1 MKVKNSYFSRYL
13 GYKLLKHK
21 VLLIVSLVA
30 NILALPL
37 MSVILSSSVEG
48 IYNLLITST
57 EQSRKSYEFERT
69 LSELTG
75 ASQSAFLICVIVFA
89 VLCVISLITPTVI
102 MTYNYR
108 RSDNDMHL
116 SLPLTTRGRFFADA
130 LAGFVISVL
139 PLAINFLGGFIFIGK
154 GADILS
160 ANAEFFAK
168 NPMSGI
174 PLLTV
179 NYAYDFF
186 ILASI
191 VGIIVVSGI
200 YFSSLFFASCTGKK
214 SSSVIFSIAAPAILM
229 GIGIYVSY
237 LIMNTARGIM
247 EWKTVLDI
255 PYYIAPFG
263 MLKMGWDILNEALIH
278 LRHDGA
284 SVLQIPLSVII
295 THIVTSVLFFFGAY
309 VCSVKRKAENTEK
322 AFSIGFIYKAII
334 TLFVVFMMS
343 FIVSDNSYTYS
354 VNLPKMIIGVAV
366 ALVIY
371 LAVQLLHYKSVKKLP
386 RLLLHF
392 GVTAAVS
399 MTAFILIAFS
409 QGLGTALYMPSVD
422 EIESV
427 TVPNIAVGIRTEND
441 IVLTEKEDIELI
453 ISLHKKCIEENMDTG
468 INFGMIYKLKNGE
481 TVLRAYDYGDEET
494 SVRTEV
500 RESLLSSQAFM
511 EQLLPE
517 NDNYDPYAEG
527 SFILNDGEMS
537 AENLLPDGVMK
548 FIDAIRLDFKAG
560 TLTKGK
566 TIGRVELYWE
576 DSPGHSASAA
586 VFVKEGSENILKVLR
601 DDRNYSKKDTSTY
614 YDSTSDISEEEKIVV
629 IIGNRKYD
637 YNYKLHTDHFLYIR
651 NKDLENEKVKELLSL
666 IDFGENGYVSVSSY
680 GIWLDSQNL
689 VDHYCGIRGNNIN
702 RVSELIAEIKAER
715 KLNNDEVD
723 FTGFTLYNY

>member
-1 MKVKNSYFSRYL
+1 MKLTDTYFSRYFF
-13 GYKLLKHK
+13 YKLFKHK

-37 MSVILSSSVEG
+37 MSIVLSSSVEG
-48 IYNLLITST
+48 IYNLITTST

-89 VLCVISLITPTVI
+89 VISVISLITPTVI
-102 MTYNYR
+102 MTYNHR

-116 SLPLTTRGRFFADA
+116 SLPLTTRGRFLADA
-130 LAGFVISVL
+130 LAGFVIAVL
-139 PLAINFLGGFIFIGK
+139 PLAINFLGGLIFIGK
-154 GADILS
+154 GAGILS
-160 ANAEFFAK
+160 ANADFFAK
-168 NPMSGI
+168 YKMTGI
-174 PLLTV
+174 SLLTV

-191 VGIIVVSGI
+191 VGITIVSGV

-214 SSSVIFSIAAPAILM
+214 SSSIIFSIVAPAILM
-229 GIGIYVSY
+229 GTGIFVSY

-247 EWKTVLDI
+247 EWQAVLDI
-255 PYYIAPFG
+255 PCYIAPFG
-263 MLKMGWDILNEALIH
+263 MLKMGWDKLNDALIY
-278 LRHDGA
+278 LRRDGA
-284 SVLQIPLSVII
+284 SVLHIPLSVII
-295 THIVTSVLFFFGAY
+295 THIATSVLFFFGAFI
-309 VCSVKRKAENTEK
+309 CAVKRKAENTEK
-322 AFSIGFIYKAII
+322 VFSIGFIYKVII

-343 FIVSDNSYTYS
+343 FIVSDNSYIHS
-354 VNLPKMIIGVAV
+354 VNVPKMIIGVAV

-392 GVTAAVS
+392 GVSAAVS
-399 MTAFILIAFS
+399 LTAFILIAFS
-409 QGLGTALYMPSVD
+409 QGLGAALYMPSVD
-422 EIESV
+422 EIESI
-427 TVPNIAVGIRTEND
+427 TVPNIAVGIRTEGD

-453 ISLHKKCIEENMDTG
+453 ISLHKKCIEENMGTG
-468 INFGMIYKLKNGE
+468 LYFGMTYKLKNGE
-481 TVLRAYDYGDEET
+481 TVLRAYDYSDEET

-500 RESLLSSQAFM
+500 RESLLSSQTFM

-517 NDNYDPYAEG
+517 NDNYDPDAEG
-527 SFILNDGEMS
+527 SFILNDGEMT

-560 TLTKGK
+560 TLTEGK
-566 TIGRVELYWE
+566 TIGRVQLYWI
-576 DSPGHSASAA
+576 DSPGHSASAS
-586 VFVKEGSENILKVLR
+586 VFVKEGSENILKVLK
-601 DDRNYSKKDTSTY
+601 DEHNYSKKDTSTY
-614 YDSTSDISEEEKIVV
+614 YDSTDDISEEDRIAV

-666 IDFGENGYVSVSSY
+666 IDFGENGYASVSSY

-689 VDHYCGIRGNNIN
+689 VEHCCGIRGKNIN
-702 RVSELIAEIKAER
+702 RASELIAEIKAER
-715 KLNNDEVD
+715 KINNDEVD

>member
-1 MKVKNSYFSRYL
+1 MILTDTYFSRYFF
-13 GYKLLKHK
+13 YKLAKHK

-37 MSVILSSSVEG
+37 MTLILSSSVEG
-48 IYNLLITST
+48 VYNLITTST

-102 MTYNYR
+102 MTYNHR
-108 RSDNDMHL
+108 KSDNDMHL
-116 SLPLTTRGRFFADA
+116 SLPLTTKGRFFADA

-139 PLAINFLGGFIFIGK
+139 PLAINFLGGLIFIGK

-160 ANAEFFAK
+160 ANADFFAK
-168 NPMSGI
+168 YTMTGI
-174 PLLTV
+174 SLLTV

-191 VGIIVVSGI
+191 VGITIVSGV

-214 SSSVIFSIAAPAILM
+214 SSSIIFSIATPAILM
-229 GIGIYVSY
+229 GIVIYVSY
-237 LIMNTARGIM
+237 LIINTARGIM
-247 EWKTVLDI
+247 EWETVLDI
-255 PYYIAPFG
+255 PCYIAPFG
-263 MLKMGWDILNEALIH
+263 MLKMGWDILNDALIY

-284 SVLQIPLSVII
+284 SVLQIPLSIII
-295 THIVTSVLFFFGAY
+295 THIVTSVLFFFGAFI
-309 VCSVKRKAENTEK
+309 CTVKRKAENTGK
-322 AFSIGFIYKAII
+322 AFAIEFIYKVII
-334 TLFVVFMMS
+334 TIFVVFMMS
-343 FIVSDNSYTYS
+343 LIVFDNSYTYS
-354 VNLPKMIIGVAV
+354 VDVPKMIIGVAV

-392 GVTAAVS
+392 GVSATVS
-399 MTAFILIAFS
+399 LTAFILIAFS
-409 QGLGTALYMPSVD
+409 QGLGAALYMPSVD
-422 EIESV
+422 EIESI
-427 TVPNIAVGIRTEND
+427 TVPNIAIGIRTEND
-441 IVLTEKEDIELI
+441 IVLTEKENIELI
-453 ISLHKKCIEENMDTG
+453 ISLHKKCIEENMNTG
-468 INFGMIYKLKNGE
+468 INFGMTYKLKNGE

-494 SVRTEV
+494 SIRAEV
-500 RESLLSSQAFM
+500 RESLLSLQTVI
-511 EQLLPE
+511 EQILPE
-517 NDNYDPYAEG
+517 TDNYDPNAEG
-527 SFILNDGEMS
+527 SFILNDGEMT

-548 FIDAIRLDFKAG
+548 LIDAIRLDFKAG
-560 TLTKGK
+560 TLTEGK

-576 DSPGHSASAA
+576 DSPGHSASAS
-586 VFVKEGSENILKVLR
+586 VFVKENAENTLEVLR
-601 DDRNYSKKDTSTY
+601 DKSNYSKKDTSIY
-614 YDSTSDISEEEKIVV
+614 YDSTDDISEEDRIAV
-629 IIGNRKYD
+629 IIGNRNYD

-666 IDFGENGYVSVSSY
+666 IDFGENSYASDYSY
-680 GIWLDSQNL
+680 GIWLGTQNM
-689 VDHYCGIRGNNIN
+689 VEHCCGIGGKNIN
-702 RVSELIAEIKAER
+702 KASELIAEIKAER